1 MIHKT
6 LNYLSFNRTPN
17 YLFKRFKILIIKIN
31 SLAQLVKKKLLK
43 VVEINSLKI
52 VEIVRSDVVTRVQTR
67 ELNNYV
73 SLISVDYH
81 FI

>member
-6 LNYLSFNRTPN
+6 LNYLSFNQTPN

-43 VVEINSLKI
+43 VVEINSLKV